1 MEKLTYL
8 STVKQTK
15 FQVEVS
21 MPAHRKE
28 APFQTDHS
36 RTPNIPSVLVYPW
49 SLILRDISSNIIEQ
63 NKSAELY
70 KINFM

>member
-1 MEKLTYL
+1 MERLTYL

-28 APFQTDHS
+28 APFQTEHS
-36 RTPNIPSVLVYPW
+36 RSPSIPSVLVWPW
-49 SLILRDISSNIIEQ
+49 SFILRDISNNIIEQ
-63 NKSAELY
+63 NKSAKL
-70 KINFM
+70 